1 MNHSLVMI
9 LSFSIIVPA
18 IIGIFRFR
26 KLNQIYFPFLLC
38 IWIGLLNELV
48 SVLLIDFFH
57 VSNSVNTDIYCLIE
71 ALLYTWL
78 FRNLNLFQ
86 HTKQYILLMSFL
98 CTAWLIDNFII
109 SQITLFDSYFT
120 IVYSLM
126 IVLMSITILNRLI
139 VQQINLLA
147 NSTFLICAALI
158 IYFTLMAL
166 MEIFWLYG
174 LNSSSIFRLNIYRIM
189 SYINLS
195 VNLIFAIAILW
206 MHRKQEFTLQQ

>member
-1 MNHSLVMI
+1 MNHTLVLI
-9 LSFSIIVPA
+9 FSFSIIVPA
-18 IIGIFRFR
+18 IIGIVRFN
-26 KLNQIYFPFLLC
+26 KINQIYFPFLLC
-38 IWIGLLNELV
+38 IWIGMLNELIN
-48 SVLLIDFFH
+48 VLLINFLH

-109 SQITLFDSYFT
+109 SKITWFDSYFT
-120 IVYSLM
+120 IVYSLV
-126 IVLMSITILNRLI
+126 IVLMSITIINRLI

-147 NSTFLICAALI
+147 NSTFLICSALI
-158 IYFTLMAL
+158 IYFTLLAL

-174 LNSSSIFRLNIYRIM
+174 LNSRSTFRLNIYRIM
-189 SYINLS
+189 AYINLT